1 LSNPECRRAIPA
13 KQAATEEILEI
24 GLEGFDVW
32 VQTPNLKKSDSK
44 WHPPESPLSDRRFET
59 SALPMFDSSHPL
71 TTDQLNSTSLKW
83 GNDGELSELDLQRI
97 LGLLSQ
103 VDPVAEAL
111 MEGRSEAA

>member
-1 LSNPECRRAIPA
+1 VIPGDRS
-13 KQAATEEILEI
+13 ATEEILEI

-32 VQTPNLKKSDSK
+32 VQTPSLKKPIPSGTLQSRY
-44 WHPPESPLSDRRFET
+44 LSM
-59 SALPMFDSSHPL
+59 LDSSNSL

-83 GNDGELSELDLQRI
+83 GSDGELSELDLQRI

-111 MEGRSEAA
+111 IEGRSEAA

>member
-1 LSNPECRRAIPA
+1 VIAGHRS
-13 KQAATEEILEI
+13 ATEEILEI

-32 VQTPNLKKSDSK
+32 VQTPNLKKPIPSGTL
-44 WHPPESPLSDRRFET
+44 PGRPLS
-59 SALPMFDSSHPL
+59 MFDSDSHP

>member
-1 LSNPECRRAIPA
+1 MIPG
-13 KQAATEEILEI
+13 KWSATEEILEI

-32 VQTPNLKKSDSK
+32 VQTPNLKKPIPSGI
-44 WHPPESPLSDRRFET
+44 LSSRCT
-59 SALPMFDSSHPL
+59 SMFDSGNPL

>member
-1 LSNPECRRAIPA
+1 MSGCKHLISENRSRAAP
-13 KQAATEEILEI
+13 
-24 GLEGFDVW
+24 
-32 VQTPNLKKSDSK
+32 SK
-44 WHPPESPLSDRRFET
+44 AVFS
-59 SALPMFDSSHPL
+59 MFDSGSHL